1 MFNASQQLQ
10 QIRNRL
16 NGTSVGDETLRPT
29 QQVLLQAQQALL
41 NAQIEQQRKSLEGN
55 TILQDT
61 LQKQRDYVTA
71 RSNRLEHQLQL
82 LQEAVNSKRLTLT
95 EKTAREAVTPT
106 KRRVFRP
113 TRWSSRSWILTISS
127 ARS

>member
-82 LQEAVNSKRLTLT
+82 LEGREQQ
-95 EKTAREAVTPT
+95 TADPDRENRPEAVTPT

>member
-41 NAQIEQQRKSLEGN
+41 NAQIEQQRKSLRRQHYPAGYP
-55 TILQDT
+55 T
-61 LQKQRDYVTA
+61 
-71 RSNRLEHQLQL
+71 
-82 LQEAVNSKRLTLT
+82 EA
-95 EKTAREAVTPT
+95 AVTMSPPGAT
-106 KRRVFRP
+106 GWSISYSCCRRP
-113 TRWSSRSWILTISS
+113 
-127 ARS
+127 